1 MTQYLLAV
9 HHRDGYPV
17 PGPDDPDEDLQE
29 VFAAVDRFNARL
41 TDAGALVFAGGL
53 VPPSEA
59 KVADGSTVT
68 DGPFSEAKE
77 VLGGFLGRR
86 GGVARRGP
94 GARPRCVDRL
104 RQPGGGAGL
113 PVSLNRARGQRA
125 AAAFCDRAVASRS
138 SVSRTAVS
146 SPPGTCSRSS

>member
-9 HHRDGYPV
+9 HHRDGYPA
-17 PGPDDPDEDLQE
+17 PGPDDADEDLQE

-77 VLGGFLGRR
+77 VLGGFWVVEAASLDEALTL
-86 GGVARRGP
+86 ARD
-94 GARPRCVDRL
+94 ASTAC
-104 RQPGGGAGL
+104 AN
-113 PVSLNRARGQRA
+113 PVEVRAFQSA
-125 AAAFCDRAVASRS
+125 
-138 SVSRTAVS
+138 
-146 SPPGTCSRSS
+146 